1 MDKTALTAVIAGIIV
16 LLLAAVA
23 VSGIRKKKRGE
34 HLCSCGG
41 NCGGHGSVDINAL
54 TSMIV
59 AELKKVM

>member
-34 HLCSCGG
+34 HFCSCGG
-41 NCGGHGSVDINAL
+41 NCSTCGLCERRPEDKQTQN
-54 TSMIV
+54 
-59 AELKKVM
+59 